1 MTDQQIEERLKDAFV
16 HATPDVLERINSQ
29 IKEQKGP
36 VIVMSEVK
44 KKKGFNKLAAVA
56 FAAVLALAVGV
67 GGYIY
72 STNYAV
78 AATVALEVNPS
89 VEICV
94 NKKER
99 VLEVVPLNDDGR
111 VIVGN
116 MDFSGSSLDVT
127 VNALIGSM
135 LQNGYLND
143 LANSILISVEDDNAA
158 QGALLQ
164 EKLTQNVNEMLNSQ
178 AFSGAVL
185 IQTLSDD
192 AQVKQLAADNN
203 ISVGKAQLIEQIIAQ
218 QPQKNFSELAKLS
231 INDLNLI
238 LTSTAQSQEQNP
250 AQSQSVASLGTA
262 SAKAYIGEA
271 KAKEIALQHAQVA
284 EKDIFNYEWELDGDN
299 GIMVYEI
306 EFNVSDYE
314 YDYEINATSGAIIKN
329 AKERDNDSNLLNSAA
344 GADLISADEAK
355 AIALK
360 NAGVSE
366 SDLTGYSID
375 LDNEYGV
382 MQYEIEF
389 KSGGYEYDYEINAA
403 TGEILQKQKERDD
416 DYYPANSSTPANTN
430 TAANSTNTNSAGT
443 NNSGNYISAEEAKSI
458 ALKHA
463 GVNEANANWYKAEL
477 DRDDGIVHY
486 EIDFK
491 ADGYEYDYEINA
503 TSGEIIKSE
512 KEWDDDYQA
521 AANTAGG
528 NYISADEAKSIVLNH
543 AGVNAADANRYE
555 SELDYDDGRAKY
567 EIEFKSGG
575 YEYEYELNA
584 STGEILKSEKERDN

>member
-1 MTDQQIEERLKDAFV
+1 M
-16 HATPDVLERINSQ
+16 
-29 IKEQKGP
+29 
-36 VIVMSEVK
+36 
-44 KKKGFNKLAAVA
+44 
-56 FAAVLALAVGV
+56 
-67 GGYIY
+67 
-72 STNYAV
+72 
-78 AATVALEVNPS
+78 
-89 VEICV
+89 
-94 NKKER
+94 
-99 VLEVVPLNDDGR
+99 
-111 VIVGN
+111 GN

-135 LQNGYLND
+135 LQNGYLNE

-185 IQTLSDD
+185 IQTLNDD

-238 LTSTAQSQEQNP
+238 LTSTAQSQEQTQ

-344 GADLISADEAK
+344 GAGI
-355 AIALK
+355 
-360 NAGVSE
+360 
-366 SDLTGYSID
+366 Y
-375 LDNEYGV
+375 
-382 MQYEIEF
+382 
-389 KSGGYEYDYEINAA
+389 
-403 TGEILQKQKERDD
+403 
-416 DYYPANSSTPANTN
+416 
-430 TAANSTNTNSAGT
+430 
-443 NNSGNYISAEEAKSI
+443 SAES
-458 ALKHA
+458 
-463 GVNEANANWYKAEL
+463 
-477 DRDDGIVHY
+477 
-486 EIDFK
+486 
-491 ADGYEYDYEINA
+491 
-503 TSGEIIKSE
+503 
-512 KEWDDDYQA
+512 
-521 AANTAGG
+521 
-528 NYISADEAKSIVLNH
+528 
-543 AGVNAADANRYE
+543 
-555 SELDYDDGRAKY
+555 
-567 EIEFKSGG
+567 
-575 YEYEYELNA
+575 
-584 STGEILKSEKERDN
+584 